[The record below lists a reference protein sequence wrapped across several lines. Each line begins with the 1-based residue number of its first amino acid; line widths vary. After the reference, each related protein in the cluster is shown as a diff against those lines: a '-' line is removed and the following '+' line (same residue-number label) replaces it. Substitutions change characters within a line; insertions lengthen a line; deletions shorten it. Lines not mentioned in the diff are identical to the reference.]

1 MSDVPEPVEFCP
13 GCKSAEIVRGVKVG
27 ISNEINK
34 VGLKCEA
41 GLFQPGTEPIL
52 ADLCD
57 GCGLI
62 LRFYVTEKRRWVI
75 G

>member
-1 MSDVPEPVEFCP
+1 MSSVPPSVEVCP
-13 GCKSAEIVRGVKVG
+13 GCKSAEIVRGVRVG
-27 ISNEINK
+27 VNHETNQI
-34 VGLKCEA
+34 GLKCDGGFLGA
-41 GLFQPGTEPIL
+41 STEPIFC
-52 ADLCD
+52 DLCD